1 MNRIAILGIGAM
13 GSRMVKKL
21 LEAKYEVVVYS
32 RSADKAKPL
41 IELGATYAPTPREA
55 SERANVIISMVTDDE
70 ASREIWLNQDTG
82 ALLGLKPDAIAIES
96 STLTVA
102 WTLELAKEIER
113 CGAAFLDA
121 PVVGSRI
128 QVETGKL
135 IYLVGGKAE
144 YLSRVR
150 DILLSI
156 SSTVHHVGGIGQGM
170 TVKLAV
176 NALLGIQVAALAEVI
191 GMLTKNGMTGQE
203 AMFCLSELPVISPA
217 ARTAGGLM
225 VENNHAVNFALELME
240 KDLRYFTE
248 TAMAVNAVTPI
259 ANTMHDLYQEAISRG
274 YGKDNFTGILRMF
287 I

>member
-13 GSRMVKKL
+13 GSRIAMKL
-21 LEAKYEVVVYS
+21 LEAQYEVVVYS
-32 RSADKAKPL
+32 RTADKAKPL
-41 IELGATYAPTPREA
+41 IKLGATYAATPREA
-55 SERANVIISMVTDDE
+55 SDRADVIVSMVTDDD
-70 ASREIWLNQDTG
+70 ASREVWLNQETG
-82 ALLGLKPDAIAIES
+82 ALWGLKPEAIAIES

-113 CGAAFLDA
+113 SGAVFLDA

-135 IYLVGGKAE
+135 IYLVGGNAE
-144 YLSRVR
+144 YLDLVR

-156 SSTVHHVGGIGQGM
+156 GSSVRHVGEIGQGM
-170 TVKLAV
+170 TMKLAV

-203 AMFCLSELPVISPA
+203 AMNCLSELPVISPA
-217 ARTAGGLM
+217 AKAAGGLM

-240 KDLRYFTE
+240 KDLRYFME
-248 TAMAVNAVTPI
+248 NAMTVNAVTPI
-259 ANTMHDLYQEAISRG
+259 ANTMHDIYQEAIAQG
-274 YGKDNFTGILRMF
+274 YGKDNFTGIVRMF

>member
-13 GSRMVKKL
+13 GSRMAMKL
-21 LEAKYEVVVYS
+21 LEAQYEVVVYS
-32 RSADKAKPL
+32 RTADKSKPL
-41 IELGATYAPTPREA
+41 IELGATYAATPREA
-55 SERANVIISMVTDDE
+55 SDRADVIVSMVTDDD
-70 ASREIWLNQDTG
+70 ASREVWLNQETG
-82 ALLGLKPDAIAIES
+82 ALWGLKPEAIAIES

-113 CGAAFLDA
+113 SGAVFLDA

-135 IYLVGGKAE
+135 IYLVGGNAE
-144 YLSRVR
+144 YLDLVR

-156 SSTVHHVGGIGQGM
+156 GSSVRHVGEIGQGM
-170 TVKLAV
+170 TMKLAV

-203 AMFCLSELPVISPA
+203 AMNCLSELPVISPA
-217 ARTAGGLM
+217 AKAAGGLM

-240 KDLRYFTE
+240 KDLRYFME
-248 TAMAVNAVTPI
+248 NAMTVNAVTPI
-259 ANTMHDLYQEAISRG
+259 ANTMHDIYQEAIAQG
-274 YGKDNFTGILRMF
+274 YGKDNFTGIVRMF

>member
-13 GSRMVKKL
+13 GSRMAKKL

-32 RSADKAKPL
+32 RTADKAKPL
-41 IELGATYAPTPREA
+41 IELGATYATTPRAA
-55 SERANVIISMVTDDE
+55 SDRADVIISMVTDDD
-70 ASREIWLNQDTG
+70 ASREVWLNQETG

-102 WTLELAKEIER
+102 WTLELAKEVER
-113 CGAAFLDA
+113 RGASFLDA
-121 PVVGSRI
+121 PVVGSRL

-144 YLSRVR
+144 YLGRVQ

-156 SSTVHHVGGIGQGM
+156 GSTVRHVGEIGQGM

-203 AMFCLSELPVISPA
+203 AMSCLSELPVISPA
-217 ARTAGGLM
+217 ARSAGGLM

-240 KDLRYFTE
+240 KDLRYFME
-248 TAMAVNAVTPI
+248 NALAVNAVTPI
-259 ANTMHDLYQEAISRG
+259 ANTMHDLYQEAIVRG
-274 YGKDNFTGILRMF
+274 YGKDNFTGIVQMF